1 MSSGHTSSGDNAPRD
16 EKIEVNREG
25 AAPEHAGELA
35 ADMLS
40 EIVAETAAQLAAF
53 EPPDPAL
60 HAAMVAVAR
69 EYAGQPMTVEP
80 AGTALLAVVLQHQF
94 SFLAGRPALL
104 NRAAKTVAESL
115 LADLTARRRV
125 EHVWAKLLEEVA

>member
-1 MSSGHTSSGDNAPRD
+1 MSSGHMSSGDNARRD
-16 EKIEVNREG
+16 DKIELSRDG
-25 AAPEHAGELA
+25 AAHESTGELA

-53 EPPDPAL
+53 EPLDPAL
-60 HAAMVAVAR
+60 HAAMAAVAR
-69 EYAGQPMTVEP
+69 EHIGQPMTAEPVGVE
-80 AGTALLAVVLQHQF
+80 LLAVVLQHQF
-94 SFLAGRPALL
+94 SFLATRPALL

-115 LADLTARRRV
+115 LADLTARRRL